1 MSDTIFTGKNILQA
15 YFGCR
20 KTKRRTINALRYELD
35 LENNLSNLRTSLLNR
50 TYYPSRSTC
59 FVVTVPKPRE
69 IFAADFCDRITHHIL
84 INQFQKIWEKD
95 IFIEDSYACRKGKGH
110 HYAASRVSEFVK
122 KYSFYGQFDISSFF
136 SNINKSILYGIFTK
150 VINAQP
156 KPDYWK
162 EEILWLTRI
171 IIYNDPTKNYIYKG
185 DQNLK
190 ALVPTGKS
198 LFDQNADTGLPI
210 GNLTSQFL
218 ANVYLNELD
227 HFVKENLGCPAYGR
241 YVDDF
246 LVFSNSKN
254 DILRWRNGIKQFL
267 KDKLK
272 LTLHPRKQQIQ
283 PTRHGI
289 PFVGYFIK
297 PWGITVRRNVVKMA
311 KNKIYRFNQ
320 ENNPKK
326 MIQSLN
332 SYFGHFG
339 KAKSAHLRKH
349 LIEKHLS
356 PELKSKIV
364 VVGNWRYLKLRK

>member
-210 GNLTSQFL
+210 ENLTSQFL